1 MVQLDDKFLEDVGLG
16 GLPDDQKKLFLDHFR
31 EQLELRVGTQ
41 LSEGLSEAQ
50 LSEFESFMD
59 RDMQRVTAWL
69 DANVPD
75 FDSDPVY
82 VQLKANVPQNV
93 PQNAVLSE
101 YASLKW
107 LGINRP
113 NYREVVTKTIE
124 ALKKEISENRDVIL
138 GAASE

>member
-1 MVQLDDKFLEDVGLG
+1 MFQLDDKFLEDVGLG

-31 EQLELRVGTQ
+31 EQLELRVGAQ

-82 VQLKANVPQNV
+82 VQRKANVPQNV

>member
-1 MVQLDDKFLEDVGLG
+1 MFQLDDKFLEDVGLG

-113 NYREVVTKTIE
+113 NYREVVTKTIK

>member
-1 MVQLDDKFLEDVGLG
+1 MFQLDDKFLEDVGLG

-113 NYREVVTKTIE
+113 NYREVVTNTIE
-124 ALKKEISENRDVIL
+124 ALKKEVSENRDVIL

>member
-1 MVQLDDKFLEDVGLG
+1 MFQLDDKFLEDVGLG

-124 ALKKEISENRDVIL
+124 ALKKEVSENRDVIL

>member
-1 MVQLDDKFLEDVGLG
+1 MFQLDDKFLEDVGLG
-16 GLPDDQKKLFLDHFR
+16 SLPDDQKKLFLAPFR
-31 EQLELRVGTQ
+31 EQWEVRVGTQ

>member
-1 MVQLDDKFLEDVGLG
+1 MFQLDDKFLEDVGLG

-82 VQLKANVPQNV
+82 VQLKANVPQNI

>member
-1 MVQLDDKFLEDVGLG
+1 MFQLDDKFLEDVGLG

-41 LSEGLSEAQ
+41 LSEGLSEVQ

-138 GAASE
+138 GTASE